1 MDDSRHALLF
11 EPVQIGPV
19 TARNR
24 FFAVAH
30 SAGMGYAQPHAS
42 AALRAMKAEGGWSVV
57 CTGVTEIDPSSD
69 MMGHQND
76 RLWDAHDVACHR
88 LATDGDPPP
97 RRARRGRAA
106 HLGLGA
112 RNLYSRVPVLGPGS
126 LKCTSA
132 YVPVQSH
139 AMSLS
144 DIAAFRRSHRE
155 AVARALEAGYD
166 IVYVYAAHDRALPL
180 HFLSRRHQPA
190 RRCLRR
196 IGRQPHAPAARADR
210 GHCDV
215 CAGRAAVAVRFAVH
229 DFGGGIDRDEE
240 GRAVLEAL
248 GELPDLWD
256 VNVSPWSHDSS
267 TARFDDEGWQEPW
280 VAFVKSLTTKPVVGV
295 GRFTSPDAMVSQV
308 RRKVLDFIGA
318 ARPSIADPFLPEKIR
333 TGRSDEIR
341 ECIGCNVCASTEMSA
356 CRSAARRTRPS
367 ARNGASAG
375 TRIDPRLRER
385 ETALVVGAGPAGLEA
400 ALTLARRGLEVSI
413 GRGRGRAR
421 RPAAMGEPPARRA
434 HSRARARDRAYRL
447 ERMAN
452 VAVFRGSVLSADE
465 VIEFGAQRV
474 VLATGSRWR
483 IDGVGPSTPHGIA
496 GLGDGAITSPQ
507 AGEIVRSPEGVVAA
521 VRAAAG
527 LRGPVVVYDDDHYFV
542 GHGIAELLRAQGLE
556 VTLVTPLADVSQWS
570 YYTLELR
577 RLEERLARAGIV
589 CLTKTRVTGVAGSR
603 VALAGPHAP
612 ACIDAGCFVPVT
624 LREPADALLHALLRR
639 EAEWRG
645 AGILS
650 VAPIGDMRRAGHGGR
665 GRLCRRAGRAR
676 PRRRAA
682 GHFLR
687 EAVVSPGGEA
697 GPSLLERTSAAAP
710 PSPPARSCPGCRAG
724 RRRRS
729 CSSPGS
735 ARP

>member
-1 MDDSRHALLF
+1 MDDSRYALLF

-57 CTGVTEIDPSSD
+57 CTGVTEIDPTSD

-76 RLWDAHDVACHR
+76 RLWDAHDIACHR
-88 LATDGDPPP
+88 LATDAIHRHG
-97 RRARRGRAA
+97 ALAAVELA

-112 RNLYSRVPVLGPGS
+112 RNLYSRVPPLGPGS

-144 DIAAFRRSHRE
+144 DIAAFRRSHRD

-166 IVYVYAAHDRALPL
+166 IVHVYAAHDRALPL
-180 HFLSRRHQPA
+180 HFLSRRHN
-190 RRCLRR
+190 RRSDAYGGSVGNRMRLLREL
-196 IGRQPHAPAARADR
+196 IEDTG
-210 GHCDV
+210 DV

-295 GRFTSPDAMVSQV
+295 GRFTSADAMVSQV

-333 TGRSDEIR
+333 AGRSDEIR
-341 ECIGCNVCASTEMSA
+341 ECIGCNVCASTEMYGVPIRCTQNATIGEEWRKSWH
-356 CRSAARRTRPS
+356 PEVV
-367 ARNGASAG
+367 
-375 TRIDPRLRER
+375 PRLRER

-400 ALTLARRGLEVSI
+400 ALTLARRGLEVSLAEAAGELG
-413 GRGRGRAR
+413 GRLQWESRLPGAR
-421 RPAAMGEPPARRA
+421 TLDRVREHRA
-434 HSRARARDRAYRL
+434 HQL

-452 VAVFRGSVLSADE
+452 VDVFRGSVLSADE

-507 AGEIVRSPEGVVAA
+507 ASEIVRSPEGVVAA
-521 VRAAAG
+521 ILAG
-527 LRGPVVVYDDDHYFV
+527 AELRGPVVVYDDDHYFV

-577 RLEERLARAGIV
+577 RLEERLAQAGIV

-612 ACIDAGCFVPVT
+612 AWIDAGCFVPVT

-645 AGILS
+645 AGIRS
-650 VAPIGDMRRAGHGGR
+650 VAPIGDMVAPGTVAAAVYAG
-665 GRLCRRAGRAR
+665 AQVAR
-676 PRRRAA
+676 DLGAERP

-687 EAVVSPGGEA
+687 EAVV
-697 GPSLLERTSAAAP
+697 L
-710 PSPPARSCPGCRAG
+710 
-724 RRRRS
+724 
-729 CSSPGS
+729 
-735 ARP
+735 